1 MAPEK
6 EMSFL
11 AHLEELR
18 WHLVRSVS
26 AIFIVAIA
34 VFVFKEFIFTHVIFA
49 HKKPDFITY
58 ETFCNVFTSLGME
71 TDFCNITFPDK
82 LQSIR
87 PMSQLMN
94 ALWSSLIIGF
104 IVSFPYILWEFWRFI
119 APGLHP
125 NEVKKSRG
133 FIFTSSFLF
142 FVGAIF
148 SYFVIIP
155 ISVYF
160 FFEFQIS
167 TEVQNQFT
175 LGSYIS
181 LVTSTLIGV
190 ALMFELPVI
199 VYFLSKIGLVTPMFL
214 RRYRKHA
221 LVIVLILSAI
231 ITPPDVASQVIVS
244 IPILILYE
252 ISIMVSN
259 RIYKK
264 QQKNAV

>member
-1 MAPEK
+1 MTQEK

-26 AIFIVAIA
+26 AIFIVAI
-34 VFVFKEFIFTHVIFA
+34 VVFFYKDFVFENIIFA
-49 HKKPDFITY
+49 HKQSDFVTY
-58 ETFCNVFTSLGME
+58 QTFCKAFTSLGVE
-71 TDFCNITFPDK
+71 TDFCNIIFPQE

-87 PMSQLMN
+87 PMSQLMSTIW
-94 ALWSSLIIGF
+94 ASLIIGL

-119 APGLHP
+119 APGLHGS
-125 NEVKKSRG
+125 ERKKSRG
-133 FIFTSSFLF
+133 FIFTSSSLF
-142 FVGAIF
+142 FTGALF

-155 ISVYF
+155 ISVF
-160 FFEFQIS
+160 FF
-167 TEVQNQFT
+167 FT
-175 LGSYIS
+175 YGVPGVKNEWTLDSYIS

-199 VYFLSKIGLVTPMFL
+199 VYFLSKIGLITPMWL
-214 RRYRKHA
+214 KRYRKHA
-221 LVIVLILSAI
+221 LVLVLILSAI
-231 ITPPDVASQVIVS
+231 ITPPDIASQVIVS

-252 ISIMVSN
+252 ISIIISN

-264 QQKNAV
+264 QMKNAS

>member
-1 MAPEK
+1 MQKK

-18 WHLVRSVS
+18 WHLVRSAL
-26 AIFIVAIA
+26 AILVIAMVVFI
-34 VFVFKEFIFTHVIFA
+34 FREFIFTYVIFA

-58 ETFCNVFTSLGME
+58 QTFCKAFTGLGME
-71 TDFCNITFPDK
+71 TDFCNITFPSK

-94 ALWSSLIIGF
+94 ALWSSLTIGF
-104 IVSFPYILWEFWRFI
+104 IISFPYILWEFWRFI
-119 APGLHP
+119 APGLNP
-125 NEVKKSRG
+125 NEVKKSKG
-133 FIFTSSFLF
+133 FIFTSSLLF
-142 FVGAIF
+142 FIGAIF
-148 SYFVIIP
+148 SYVVIIP

-160 FFEFQIS
+160 FFGFQIS
-167 TEVQNQFT
+167 SEVQNQFT

-199 VYFLSKIGLVTPMFL
+199 VYFLSKIGLVTPSFL
-214 RRYRKHA
+214 KRYRKHA

-231 ITPPDVASQVIVS
+231 ITPPDIASQVIVS

-252 ISIMVSN
+252 ISIIVS
-259 RIYKK
+259 RKVDKK
-264 QQKNAV
+264 QQKSVF